1 MKVIKAQC
9 GRSFILFAPE
19 LGILY
24 RVLGHLEFEVKDQTT
39 LCSLSLLFAAL
50 RGPFP
55 VWEIQNVAAFLN
67 FTVGHS
73 QLHLAIVSWVGIP
86 FSLPK
91 SKVSLP

>member
-50 RGPFP
+50 RGP
-55 VWEIQNVAAFLN
+55 
-67 FTVGHS
+67 
-73 QLHLAIVSWVGIP
+73 
-86 FSLPK
+86 SLSGK
-91 SKVSLP
+91 YRM